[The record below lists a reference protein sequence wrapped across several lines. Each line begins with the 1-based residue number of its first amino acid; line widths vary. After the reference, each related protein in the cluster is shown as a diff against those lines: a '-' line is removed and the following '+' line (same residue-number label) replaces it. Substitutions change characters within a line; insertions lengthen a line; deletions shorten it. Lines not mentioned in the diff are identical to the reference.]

1 MNVAGIDHKEAATA
15 VAQYLAAKFG
25 QDNVRVN
32 PEKRLTVIEVKQGEV
47 WRAVLAVGSP
57 PRPGRPGRDYFTAL
71 KGKKIT
77 ITLHDGKETSGVL
90 AGFNPYDLLLK
101 GTTRH
106 SIVLKHAITAVRP
119 AEDEQDPFAEE
130 KKGA

>member
-1 MNVAGIDHKEAATA
+1 MIQIDHKEAAIA

-32 PEKRLTVIEVKQGEV
+32 PEKRLTIIEVNQGGT
-47 WRAVLAVGSP
+47 WRAALAVGNP
-57 PRPGRPGRDYFTAL
+57 PRPGKGGRDFFGAL
-71 KGKKIT
+71 KGKRIV

-90 AGFNPYDLLLK
+90 AGFGPYDLLLK
-101 GTTRH
+101 GDTRH

-119 AEDEQDPFAEE
+119 AEDEVDPFTPTE
-130 KKGA
+130 KGGN